1 MPSVGLVEDSAALLA
16 EFGSRLRAARHEVGL
31 SQEGLADQ
39 AGLHR
44 TYIGSVERG
53 ERNISL
59 LNIVAIAT
67 ELDIDPAQLVAELRW
82 RR

>member
-1 MPSVGLVEDSAALLA
+1 MDDSGRALA
-16 EFGSRLRAARHEVGL
+16 EFGLRIRGARTAMGL
-31 SQEGLADQ
+31 SQEQLAHQ

-59 LNIVAIAT
+59 LNILTLAAVLGVDPGTLVSGLACAPR
-67 ELDIDPAQLVAELRW
+67 DITAQ
-82 RR
+82 

>member
-31 SQEGLADQ
+31 SQEILADQ